1 MPDGSTRYD
10 AWPRT
15 CIRLRPPARAGTGP
29 AASGRADASGRE
41 PPHGRG
47 VFLGFAPWIVF
58 DVVASPRTGKYAA
71 LAALVT
77 ALALDVPE
85 LRRGSLK
92 VSTRR
97 HRETHRDLV
106 RGTSGRPPGD
116 PEGDRVPGERPRT
129 LG

>member
-10 AWPRT
+10 ASPRT
-15 CIRLRPPARAGTGP
+15 CVRLRPGAGTGP

-41 PPHGRG
+41 PPYGRG
-47 VFLGFAPWIVF
+47 VFPGFAPWIVF
-58 DVVASPRTGKYAA
+58 DVVASPRTGKYTA

-77 ALALDVPE
+77 ALVPDVPE

-97 HRETHRDLV
+97 HRETHRDPV

-116 PEGDRVPGERPRT
+116 LWETSGRPG
-129 LG
+129 G